1 MSCQIDESNI
11 PYQKLEISEKSTILK
26 KQEQERDHNED
37 AYRQQKL
44 SQAILDCEQ
53 TLKQN
58 YQETPIKNI
67 QAEHSSETK
76 IANSL
81 QYEEK
86 LYADTSPSPAKLG
99 ISSKIQEERNR
110 NLVLL
115 QEMQRLT
122 NKTN

>member
-11 PYQKLEISEKSTILK
+11 PYQKVEISEKSTILK

>member
-11 PYQKLEISEKSTILK
+11 PYQKVEISEKSTILK

-99 ISSKIQEERNR
+99 ISSKI
-110 NLVLL
+110 
-115 QEMQRLT
+115 
-122 NKTN
+122 

>member
-1 MSCQIDESNI
+1 MSCQIDKSNI
-11 PYQKLEISEKSTILK
+11 PYQKVEISENCTILK

-67 QAEHSSETK
+67 QAEYSSETK

-81 QYEEK
+81 QQEEK
-86 LYADTSPSPAKLG
+86 LYVDSSPSPAKLG